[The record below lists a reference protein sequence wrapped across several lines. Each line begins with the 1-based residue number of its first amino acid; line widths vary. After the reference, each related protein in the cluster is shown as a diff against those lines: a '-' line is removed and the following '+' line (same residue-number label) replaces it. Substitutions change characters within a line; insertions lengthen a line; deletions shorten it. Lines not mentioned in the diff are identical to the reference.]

1 MATRACVKPPPGRS
15 ATSSKNCALGSSQA
29 VSAPADATGS
39 CLRTRSPFGRFRMAS
54 LICSVLAMLVLAKTD
69 PNIGNSAD
77 LTTRIATAVEIALNH
92 RREHIT
98 RVEVHVTDETADP
111 MDGVNQ
117 LRCAIEARLEHRQPI
132 AVVHRAAS

>member
-1 MATRACVKPPPGRS
+1 
-15 ATSSKNCALGSSQA
+15 
-29 VSAPADATGS
+29 
-39 CLRTRSPFGRFRMAS
+39 MAS

-132 AVVHRAAS
+132 AVVHRAASVDDAVYGAAGRLVRMLDYVLGRTDGNRVES